1 VLVRA
6 SCPSRPGR
14 VALAGLA
21 AAVSLL
27 ASGGAHA
34 DNPAGKA
41 NALRADNTSLAARSH
56 EVLLRLYSLKT
67 RLAQS
72 RARLRALE
80 EQGARLERETESAQ
94 SQLAIAR
101 SDMAAAHSQLG
112 ARLRQL
118 YVEGDVDPLAVLL
131 GAESLDDALS
141 ALDGLNRLA
150 EQDRTIIEQLTKAKE
165 DLRTALER
173 LAAKR
178 AELRAALDQAKDA
191 DAYLLRVQAQQS
203 AYLTSLRR
211 QQDLNRSQIADLSG
225 QAAAS
230 EQQSEDAAS
239 GGGGGGG
246 GGGQPPAP
254 PPASGSKVTVSS
266 TGYCLKGRTAT
277 GIPVGWGVVAV
288 DPAFIPLGTRM
299 FVPGYGEGVAADTGS
314 AVKGATIDVWFPS
327 CAQALAWGRR
337 TVTVRLH

>member
-1 VLVRA
+1 MLVRA
-6 SCPSRPGR
+6 SCPSHPAR
-14 VALAGLA
+14 VALAGLVA
-21 AAVSLL
+21 GISLL

-34 DNPAGKA
+34 DDPAGQA

-67 RLAQS
+67 RLYQS
-72 RARLRALE
+72 QARLQALE
-80 EQGARLERETESAQ
+80 EQGAQLERETESAQ

-150 EQDRTIIEQLTKAKE
+150 EQDRIIIEQLTKAKE
-165 DLRTALER
+165 HLRTALAR

-191 DAYLLRVQAQQS
+191 NAYLLRVQAQQS
-203 AYLTSLRR
+203 AYLASLRR
-211 QQDLNRSQIADLSG
+211 QQELNRSQVADLSA

-230 EQQSEDAAS
+230 ERQSEDAS
-239 GGGGGGG
+239 SGGGG

-266 TGYCLKGRTAT
+266 TGYCLTGTTAT

-314 AVKGATIDVWFPS
+314 AVKGATIDLWFPT
-327 CAQALAWGRR
+327 CAQALGWGRR
-337 TVTVRLH
+337 TLTITLH